1 MKNFEV
7 IDNFLPVE
15 DFNQLVKLFSPE
27 GYTSRKEDRNNADVE
42 MSGDGST
49 SMVKVSQFAIPWHY
63 SRGVAGKQYDDLT
76 NFRLYHM
83 THTVYDDRF
92 GILSQYYPFFSSCLG
107 LLQVKAL
114 MRIKCNLF
122 PNTEKVYEH
131 AMHTDFP
138 FSHKTGLL
146 YINTCNGYTTLEDG
160 TKIDSVANRMLKF
173 DAGTMHASSTTS
185 NQTVRINVNISYF

>member
-1 MKNFEV
+1 MKPYEV

-15 DFNQLVKLFSPE
+15 DFNQLVALFSPE
-27 GYTSRKEDRNNADVE
+27 DYTAKRKKGNTGIEVSN
-42 MSGDGST
+42 DGST
-49 SMVKVSQFAIPWHY
+49 SIVKVSQFAVPWHY
-63 SRGVAGKQYDDLT
+63 IRGVAGQQSSENLT

-83 THTVYDDRF
+83 SHMVYDDSV
-92 GILSQYYPFFSSCLG
+92 GILSQYHGFFTSCLR
-107 LLQVKAL
+107 LLETRAL
-114 MRIKCNLF
+114 LRIKCNLF

-146 YINTCNGYTTLEDG
+146 YINTCDGYTTLEDG

-185 NQTVRINVNISYF
+185 NQPVRINVNISYF